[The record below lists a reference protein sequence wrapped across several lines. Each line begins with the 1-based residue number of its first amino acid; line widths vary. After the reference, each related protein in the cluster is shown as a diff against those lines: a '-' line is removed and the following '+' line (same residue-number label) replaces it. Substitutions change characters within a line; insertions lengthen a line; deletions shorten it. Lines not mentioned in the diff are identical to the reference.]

1 MKTIYPG
8 EARDRCKE
16 RGTLMNR
23 IYKVVWNAAR
33 NAYVVGSEF
42 IHSSRR
48 VGGGTVNAA
57 LPGPLSPPPF
67 SAAPCGVPRRP

>member
-1 MKTIYPG
+1 MKWENRQFIIMKTIYPG

-48 VGGGTVNAA
+48 VGGVE
-57 LPGPLSPPPF
+57 
-67 SAAPCGVPRRP
+67 R

>member
-48 VGGGTVNAA
+48 VGGVE
-57 LPGPLSPPPF
+57 
-67 SAAPCGVPRRP
+67 R